1 MSITRNPSLNSFP
14 VNKTNNQLNFLVP
27 MDERPIDMLS
37 SYVELEVD
45 IPTLANKRNVCLGQD
60 GFQYE
65 PSCFFRS
72 VKLEDAGR
80 GVVCQT
86 NYINVL
92 NENLKYIS
100 CSENDK
106 LSESIYNGGAHNNP
120 NAPFGSAHEL
130 VSVFNNAYPD
140 SPYPVIR
147 CPISSLIKG
156 ELGEAMYQ
164 QKGDLNLR
172 TNLEP
177 SYPLFQRAVEAF
189 VYTGTVETQGTE
201 YAIQNTV
208 ASAPALLTGA
218 TAMPSDLI
226 NNEYALITGL
236 IGSDLLSSV
245 RKITNIGA
253 SGINFAITLDQVIE
267 ASSEPLTEVEIVH
280 IRDNHEIRCNDLSA
294 SGATLTISSAT
305 PYSATKDIYSLSTE
319 KTRVKVNYMVYSE
332 LSQSV
337 IMESV
342 LRTVASLTLSGDN
355 IATIVLDEQLVLP
368 ASGQK
373 LIFISVEPLFTNLV
387 RDYQI
392 QNAHLVLYRRNQ
404 KVKEGKQMVVSQF
417 SSNAVACVASLDR
430 FVHSVPA
437 LSNNC
442 FNAYVLTP
450 SATNMIS
457 QRQNFTQ
464 YLLSIDELQLTQV
477 YLPLSGSALHKENV
491 LRTFSNSP
499 TEKPMNLKTNRDRY
513 IAKSGEITQD
523 LVVGKIYSSMLGG
536 EMNIQPVGNSRTLK
550 IDMEA
555 TSTLATNVLIFT
567 EQYMML

>member
-1 MSITRNPSLNSFP
+1 MSITRNPSINSFP

-80 GVVCQT
+80 GVVTQT

-120 NAPFGSAHEL
+120 NAPFASAHEL

-147 CPISSLIKG
+147 CPVSSLIKG
-156 ELGEAMYQ
+156 ELGESLYQ
-164 QKGDLNLR
+164 QKGNLTLS

-177 SYPLFQRAVEAF
+177 SYQLFSRLVEGF
-189 VYTGTVETQGTE
+189 VYDGTVEATGVIELQDTVGNDLTLLTQGIT
-201 YAIQNTV
+201 A
-208 ASAPALLTGA
+208 APA
-218 TAMPSDLI
+218 DLAV
-226 NNEYALITGL
+226 NQYALITGEL
-236 IGSDLLSSV
+236 DGASISSI
-245 RKITNIGA
+245 RKMTAIGA
-253 SGINFAITLDQVIE
+253 TAPNFQITIDQAVSSSTDPFTDITIQGIV
-267 ASSEPLTEVEIVH
+267 
-280 IRDNHEIRCNDLSA
+280 DNHEIRCNDLTQSQ
-294 SGATLTISSAT
+294 ATLTISSAT
-305 PYSATKDIYSLSTE
+305 PYSKTKDIYYSSTE
-319 KTRVKVNYMVYSE
+319 KTKVKVNYMVYNAAST
-332 LSQSV
+332 QV
-337 IMESV
+337 VMESV
-342 LRTVASLTLSGDN
+342 LRTVVDGTVSGDN
-355 IATIVLDEQLVLP
+355 LATIVLDQQLVLP
-368 ASGQK
+368 SSGQK
-373 LIFISVEPLFTNLV
+373 LIFISVEPIGTNLV
-387 RDYQI
+387 RDYEI
-392 QNAHLVLYRRNQ
+392 RNSHLVLYRRNQ
-404 KVKEGKQMVVSQF
+404 KVKEGKQMVVSSF
-417 SSNAVACVASLDR
+417 ASNAVQCVANLDR

-450 SATNMIS
+450 TATNMIS

-464 YLLSIDELQLTQV
+464 YLLSVDELQLTQI
-477 YLPLSGSALHKENV
+477 YLELTSVLHKENV

-513 IAKSGEITQD
+513 IAKSGEITQE
-523 LVVGKIYSSMLGG
+523 LVVGKIYSSMLNGD
-536 EMNIQPVGNSRTLK
+536 MNIQPMGNSRTLK

>member
-1 MSITRNPSLNSFP
+1 MSITRNPSINSFP
-14 VNKTNNQLNFLVP
+14 VNKTNNQMSFLVP

-80 GVVCQT
+80 GVVTQT
-86 NYINVL
+86 NYVNVL

-106 LSESIYNGGAHNNP
+106 LSESIYNGSAHNNP
-120 NAPFGSAHEL
+120 NAPSASAHEL
-130 VSVFNNAYPD
+130 VTVFNNAYPD

-147 CPISSLIKG
+147 CPVSSLIKG

-164 QKGDLNLR
+164 QKGDLTLR

-189 VYTGTVETQGTE
+189 VYTGDVEATGVPYLLADAAGITNVFTTSGSGE
-201 YAIQNTV
+201 DLFDENYAIIS
-208 ASAPALLTGA
+208 ASDPTLTR
-218 TAMPSDLI
+218 L
-226 NNEYALITGL
+226 
-236 IGSDLLSSV
+236 
-245 RKITNIGA
+245 RKITDITA
-253 SGINFAITLDQVIE
+253 PVSGVRTITLDQTV
-267 ASSEPLTEVEIVH
+267 PLATGRTITNVS
-280 IRDNHEIRCNDLSA
+280 DSHEIRCNDLTQSQ
-294 SGATLTISSAT
+294 ATLTISAAT
-305 PYSATKDIYSLSTE
+305 PYSKTKDIYYSSTE
-319 KTRVKVNYMVYSE
+319 KTKVKVNYMVYNADSDE
-332 LSQSV
+332 VVMQ
-337 IMESV
+337 SV
-342 LRTVASLTLSGDN
+342 LRTVVDGSVSGDN
-355 IATIVLDEQLVLP
+355 LATIVLDSQLVLP
-368 ASGQK
+368 SSGQK
-373 LIFISVEPLFTNLV
+373 LIFISVEPIFTNLV

-404 KVKEGKQMVVSQF
+404 KVKEGKQMVVSSF
-417 SSNAVACVASLDR
+417 ASNAVQCVANLDR

-442 FNAYVLTP
+442 FNAFVLTP

-477 YLPLSGSALHKENV
+477 YLQLGSVLHKENV

>member
-14 VNKTNNQLNFLVP
+14 VNKTNNQMNFLVP

-37 SYVELEVD
+37 SYIDIEVD
-45 IPTLANKRNVCLGQD
+45 IPTLANKRNVILGQD

-80 GVVCQT
+80 GVVTQT

-120 NAPFGSAHEL
+120 NAASASAHEL

-172 TNLEP
+172 TFLEP

-189 VYTGTVETQGTE
+189 VYTGDVEATGVPYLLADAAGITNVFTTTGSGE
-201 YAIQNTV
+201 DLLDENYAIIS
-208 ASAPALLTGA
+208 ASDPTLTR
-218 TAMPSDLI
+218 L
-226 NNEYALITGL
+226 
-236 IGSDLLSSV
+236 
-245 RKITNIGA
+245 RRITNITA
-253 SGINFAITLDQVIE
+253 PVSGVRTITLDQTV
-267 ASSEPLTEVEIVH
+267 PLATGRTITNVS
-280 IRDNHEIRCNDLSA
+280 DSHEIRCNDLSA
-294 SGATLTISSAT
+294 SGATLTISAAT
-305 PYSATKDIYSLSTE
+305 PYSKTKDIYYSSTE
-319 KTRVKVNYMVYSE
+319 KTKVKVNYMVYNADSDE
-332 LSQSV
+332 V
-337 IMESV
+337 VMDSV
-342 LRTVASLTLSGDN
+342 LRTVVNGTVSGDN
-355 IATIVLDEQLVLP
+355 LATIVLDSQLVLP
-368 ASGQK
+368 AGGQK
-373 LIFISVEPLFTNLV
+373 LIFISVEPIFTNLV
-387 RDYQI
+387 RDYEI
-392 QNAHLVLYRRNQ
+392 RNSHLVLYRRNQ
-404 KVKEGKQMVVSQF
+404 KVKEGKQMVVSSF
-417 SSNAVACVASLDR
+417 ASNAVQCVANLDR

-442 FNAYVLTP
+442 FNAFVLTP

-477 YLPLSGSALHKENV
+477 YLQLGSVLHKENV

-550 IDMEA
+550 VDMEA

>member
-37 SYVELEVD
+37 SYIELEVD
-45 IPTLANKRNVCLGQD
+45 IPTLQDKRNVILGD
-60 GFQYE
+60 SGFQYE

-72 VKLEDAGR
+72 IKMEDSGR

-86 NYINVL
+86 NYVNVL

-106 LSESIYNGGAHNNP
+106 LSESIYNGSAHNNP
-120 NAPFGSAHEL
+120 NASGITAHQL
-130 VSVFNNAYPD
+130 VSVFSNEYPD
-140 SPYPVIR
+140 TPYPVIR
-147 CPISSLIKG
+147 CPLSSLIKG

-164 QKGDLNLR
+164 QRGDLNLR

-177 SYPLFQRAVEAF
+177 SYQLFQRAVEAF
-189 VYTGTVETQGTE
+189 VYTGDVET
-201 YAIQNTV
+201 
-208 ASAPALLTGA
+208 TGIPYSLA
-218 TAMPSDLI
+218 D
-226 NNEYALITGL
+226 
-236 IGSDLLSSV
+236 
-245 RKITNIGA
+245 A
-253 SGINFAITLDQVIE
+253 SGITSIFTTTGSAADLLAQNYAIVSASDPTLTRLRKVTNISAPVSGVTTITLDQTVALATGRTITNV
-267 ASSEPLTEVEIVH
+267 SDS
-280 IRDNHEIRCNDLSA
+280 HEIICNDETA
-294 SGATLTISSAT
+294 STAILTLKTA
-305 PYSATKDIYSLSTE
+305 YSPSKDIRALTTE
-319 KTRVKVNYMVYSE
+319 KTRVKVNYMVYNASSSE
-332 LSQSV
+332 V
-337 IMESV
+337 VMESV
-342 LRTVASLTLSGDN
+342 LRTVNAVDVNGDDDIVEITLDQ
-355 IATIVLDEQLVLP
+355 QLVLP
-368 ASGQK
+368 AGGEK

>member
-37 SYVELEVD
+37 SYIELEVD

-120 NAPFGSAHEL
+120 NAPNASAHEL

-189 VYTGTVETQGTE
+189 VYTGDVETTGVPYLLADAASITSVFTTTGSAADLVDE
-201 YAIQNTV
+201 NYAIV
-208 ASAPALLTGA
+208 SASDPSLTR
-218 TAMPSDLI
+218 LRR
-226 NNEYALITGL
+226 
-236 IGSDLLSSV
+236 V
-245 RKITNIGA
+245 TNITAPVAGVVT
-253 SGINFAITLDQVIE
+253 ITLDQTV
-267 ASSEPLTEVEIVH
+267 PLGTGRTITNVS
-280 IRDNHEIRCNDLSA
+280 DDHEIRCDELTESSA
-294 SGATLTISSAT
+294 VLRISAAT
-305 PYSATKDIYSLSTE
+305 PYSKTKDIYSSSTE
-319 KTRVKVNYMVYSE
+319 KTKVKVNYMVYNADSNKVVM
-332 LSQSV
+332 QS
-337 IMESV
+337 
-342 LRTVASLTLSGDN
+342 LLTTVVNVDPNDDDVFEITLAD
-355 IATIVLDEQLVLP
+355 QLVLP
-368 ASGQK
+368 SGGQK
-373 LIFISVEPLFTNLV
+373 LIFISVEAIGTNLV
-387 RDYQI
+387 RDYEI
-392 QNAHLVLYRRNQ
+392 RNSHLVLYRRNQ
-404 KVKEGKQMVVSQF
+404 KVKEGKQMVVSSF
-417 SSNAVACVASLDR
+417 ASNAVQCVANLDR

-442 FNAYVLTP
+442 FNAFVLTP

-477 YLPLSGSALHKENV
+477 YLQLGSVLHKENV

-550 IDMEA
+550 VDMEA

>member
-1 MSITRNPSLNSFP
+1 
-14 VNKTNNQLNFLVP
+14 

-37 SYVELEVD
+37 SYIELEVD
-45 IPTLANKRNVCLGQD
+45 IPTLQDKRNVILGD
-60 GFQYE
+60 SGFQYE

-72 VKLEDAGR
+72 IKMEDSGR

-86 NYINVL
+86 NYVNVL

-106 LSESIYNGGAHNNP
+106 LSESIYNGSAHNNP
-120 NAPFGSAHEL
+120 NASGITAHQL
-130 VSVFNNAYPD
+130 VSVFSNEYPD
-140 SPYPVIR
+140 TPYPVIR
-147 CPISSLIKG
+147 CPLSSLIKG

-164 QKGDLNLR
+164 QRGDLNLR

-177 SYPLFQRAVEAF
+177 SYQLFQRAVEAF
-189 VYTGTVETQGTE
+189 VYTGDVET
-201 YAIQNTV
+201 
-208 ASAPALLTGA
+208 TGIPYSLA
-218 TAMPSDLI
+218 D
-226 NNEYALITGL
+226 
-236 IGSDLLSSV
+236 
-245 RKITNIGA
+245 A
-253 SGINFAITLDQVIE
+253 SGITSIFTTTGSAADLLAQNYAIVSASDPTLTRLRKVTNISAPVSGVTTITLDQTVALATGRTITNV
-267 ASSEPLTEVEIVH
+267 SDS
-280 IRDNHEIRCNDLSA
+280 HEIICNDETA
-294 SGATLTISSAT
+294 STAILTLKTA
-305 PYSATKDIYSLSTE
+305 YSPSKDIRALTTE
-319 KTRVKVNYMVYSE
+319 KTRVKVNYMVYNASSSE
-332 LSQSV
+332 V
-337 IMESV
+337 VMESV
-342 LRTVASLTLSGDN
+342 LRTVNAVDVNGDDDIVEITLDQ
-355 IATIVLDEQLVLP
+355 QLVLP
-368 ASGQK
+368 AGGEK

>member
-14 VNKTNNQLNFLVP
+14 VNKTNSQLNFLVP

-80 GVVCQT
+80 GVVTQT

-120 NAPFGSAHEL
+120 NAPNASAHEL

-147 CPISSLIKG
+147 CPVSSLIKG
-156 ELGEAMYQ
+156 ELGESLYQ
-164 QKGDLNLR
+164 QKGDLTLR

-177 SYPLFQRAVEAF
+177 SYPLFSRLVEAF
-189 VYTGTVETQGTE
+189 VYTGTVETDGELYT
-201 YAIQNTV
+201 IQNTV
-208 ASAPALLTGA
+208 ANAPALLTGA
-218 TAMPSDLI
+218 TTLPSDLVED
-226 NNEYALITGL
+226 EYALIFGL
-236 IGSDLLSSV
+236 NDGEAFARV
-245 RKITNIGA
+245 RRIDDIGA
-253 SGINFAITLDQVIE
+253 SGINFAIQLDQPIG
-267 ASSEPLTEVEIVH
+267 STTDPLTNVRITH
-280 IRDNHEIRCNDLSA
+280 IKDSHEIQCVDLGQS
-294 SGATLTISSAT
+294 SATLTLKTAYPPNKDIY
-305 PYSATKDIYSLSTE
+305 YSATE
-319 KTRVKVNYMVYSE
+319 KTKVKVNYMVYNASSDE
-332 LSQSV
+332 VVMQS
-337 IMESV
+337 
-342 LRTVASLTLSGDN
+342 LLTTVVDGEVNGDDDITEITL
-355 IATIVLDEQLVLP
+355 AHQLVLP
-368 ASGQK
+368 AGGQK
-373 LIFISVEPLFTNLV
+373 LIFISVEPIFTNLV

-404 KVKEGKQMVVSQF
+404 KVKEGKQMVVSSF
-417 SSNAVACVASLDR
+417 ASNAVQCVANLDR

-477 YLPLSGSALHKENV
+477 YLQLGSVLHKENV

>member
-37 SYVELEVD
+37 SYIELEVD
-45 IPTLANKRNVCLGQD
+45 IPTLQDKRNVILGNS

-80 GVVCQT
+80 GVVTQT

-120 NAPFGSAHEL
+120 NAPFASAHEL
-130 VSVFNNAYPD
+130 VSVFNNDYED

-147 CPISSLIKG
+147 CPVSSLIKG
-156 ELGEAMYQ
+156 ELGESLYQ

-189 VYTGTVETQGTE
+189 VYDGIVEMSGNPYTLADAQGITAIFTTTGSGVDLLDEN
-201 YAIQNTV
+201 YAIIS
-208 ASAPALLTGA
+208 ASDPTLTR
-218 TAMPSDLI
+218 L
-226 NNEYALITGL
+226 
-236 IGSDLLSSV
+236 
-245 RKITNIGA
+245 RRITNITA
-253 SGINFAITLDQVIE
+253 PVSGVRTITLDQTV
-267 ASSEPLTEVEIVH
+267 PLATGRTITNVS
-280 IRDNHEIRCNDLSA
+280 DSHEIRCNDLTQSQ
-294 SGATLTISSAT
+294 ATLTISAAT
-305 PYSATKDIYSLSTE
+305 PYSKTKDIYYSSTE
-319 KTRVKVNYMVYSE
+319 KTKVKVNYMVYNADSDE
-332 LSQSV
+332 VVMQ
-337 IMESV
+337 SV
-342 LRTVASLTLSGDN
+342 LRTVVDGTVSGDN
-355 IATIVLDEQLVLP
+355 LATIILDQQLVLP
-368 ASGQK
+368 SGGQK
-373 LIFISVEPLFTNLV
+373 LIFISVEPIFTNLV

-404 KVKEGKQMVVSQF
+404 KVKEGKQMVVSSF
-417 SSNAVACVASLDR
+417 ASNAVQCVANLDR

-442 FNAYVLTP
+442 FNTFVLTP

-457 QRQNFTQ
+457 QKQNFTQ

-477 YLPLSGSALHKENV
+477 YLQLGSVLHKENV

-523 LVVGKIYSSMLGG
+523 LVVGKIYSSMLNGD
-536 EMNIQPVGNSRTLK
+536 MNIQPVGNSRTLK

>member
-1 MSITRNPSLNSFP
+1 MSITRNPSINSFP

-37 SYVELEVD
+37 SYIDLEVD

-80 GVVCQT
+80 GVVTQT

-147 CPISSLIKG
+147 CPVSSLIKG
-156 ELGEAMYQ
+156 ELGESLYQ

-177 SYPLFQRAVEAF
+177 SYPLFQRTVEAF
-189 VYTGTVETQGTE
+189 VYDGIVEMSGFPDTLADAQGITAIFTTTGSGEDLLDE
-201 YAIQNTV
+201 NYAIIS
-208 ASAPALLTGA
+208 ASDPSLTR
-218 TAMPSDLI
+218 L
-226 NNEYALITGL
+226 
-236 IGSDLLSSV
+236 
-245 RKITNIGA
+245 RRITNITAPVAGV
-253 SGINFAITLDQVIE
+253 ITITLDQTV
-267 ASSEPLTEVEIVH
+267 PLATGRTITNVS
-280 IRDNHEIRCNDLSA
+280 DSHEIRCNDLTQSQ
-294 SGATLTISSAT
+294 ATLTISAAT
-305 PYSATKDIYSLSTE
+305 PYSKTKDIYYSSTE
-319 KTRVKVNYMVYSE
+319 KTKVKVNYMVYNANSDE
-332 LSQSV
+332 VVMQ
-337 IMESV
+337 SV
-342 LRTVASLTLSGDN
+342 LRTVVDGSVSGDN
-355 IATIVLDEQLVLP
+355 LATIVLDSQLVLP
-368 ASGQK
+368 AGGQK
-373 LIFISVEPLFTNLV
+373 LIFISVEPIFTNLV

-404 KVKEGKQMVVSQF
+404 KVKEGKQMVVSSF
-417 SSNAVACVASLDR
+417 ASNAVQCVANLDR

-450 SATNMIS
+450 TATNMIS

-464 YLLSIDELQLTQV
+464 YLLSVDELQLTQI
-477 YLPLSGSALHKENV
+477 YLELTSVLHKENV

-523 LVVGKIYSSMLGG
+523 LVVGKIYSSMLNGD
-536 EMNIQPVGNSRTLK
+536 MNIQPVGNSRTLK

>member
-1 MSITRNPSLNSFP
+1 MSITRNPSINSFP

-37 SYVELEVD
+37 SYIDLEVD

-80 GVVCQT
+80 GVVTQT

-120 NAPFGSAHEL
+120 NSSGITAHEL

-147 CPISSLIKG
+147 CPVSSLIKG
-156 ELGEAMYQ
+156 ELGESLYQ
-164 QKGDLNLR
+164 QKGDLTLR

-189 VYTGTVETQGTE
+189 VYDGTVETNGIF
-201 YAIQNTV
+201 YDIQNTV

-218 TAMPSDLI
+218 TAIPSDLVE
-226 NNEYALITGL
+226 NDYALITGL

-253 SGINFAITLDQVIE
+253 SGVNFAITLDQVIE
-267 ASSEPLTEVEIVH
+267 ASSDPLTEVEIVH
-280 IRDNHEIRCNDLSA
+280 IRDTHEIRCNDLTQSQ
-294 SGATLTISSAT
+294 ATLTISAAT
-305 PYSATKDIYSLSTE
+305 PYSKTKDIYYSPTE
-319 KTRVKVNYMVYSE
+319 KTKVKVNYMVYSE
-332 LSQSV
+332 LSQSI

-342 LRTVASLTLSGDN
+342 LRTVVDGSVSGDN
-355 IATIVLDEQLVLP
+355 LATIVLDQQLVLP
-368 ASGQK
+368 AGGQK
-373 LIFISVEPLFTNLV
+373 LIFISVEPIFTNLV

-404 KVKEGKQMVVSQF
+404 KVKEGKQMVVSSF
-417 SSNAVACVASLDR
+417 YSNAVQCVAQLDR

-450 SATNMIS
+450 TATNMIS

-464 YLLSIDELQLTQV
+464 YLLSVDELQLTQI
-477 YLPLSGSALHKENV
+477 YLELTSVLHKENV

-523 LVVGKIYSSMLGG
+523 LVVGKIYSSMLNGD
-536 EMNIQPVGNSRTLK
+536 MNIQPMGNSRTLK

>member
-1 MSITRNPSLNSFP
+1 LDQTVPLATGRTIT
-14 VNKTNNQLNFLVP
+14 
-27 MDERPIDMLS
+27 
-37 SYVELEVD
+37 
-45 IPTLANKRNVCLGQD
+45 
-60 GFQYE
+60 
-65 PSCFFRS
+65 
-72 VKLEDAGR
+72 
-80 GVVCQT
+80 
-86 NYINVL
+86 
-92 NENLKYIS
+92 
-100 CSENDK
+100 
-106 LSESIYNGGAHNNP
+106 
-120 NAPFGSAHEL
+120 
-130 VSVFNNAYPD
+130 
-140 SPYPVIR
+140 
-147 CPISSLIKG
+147 
-156 ELGEAMYQ
+156 
-164 QKGDLNLR
+164 
-172 TNLEP
+172 
-177 SYPLFQRAVEAF
+177 
-189 VYTGTVETQGTE
+189 
-201 YAIQNTV
+201 
-208 ASAPALLTGA
+208 
-218 TAMPSDLI
+218 
-226 NNEYALITGL
+226 
-236 IGSDLLSSV
+236 
-245 RKITNIGA
+245 
-253 SGINFAITLDQVIE
+253 AITD
-267 ASSEPLTEVEIVH
+267 S
-280 IRDNHEIRCNDLSA
+280 HEIRCNDLSA

-305 PYSATKDIYSLSTE
+305 PYSATKDIYHSSTE
-319 KTRVKVNYMVYSE
+319 KTKVKVNYMVYNADSDE
-332 LSQSV
+332 V
-337 IMESV
+337 VMESV
-342 LRTVASLTLSGDN
+342 LRTVDGLTLSGSN
-355 IATIVLDEQLVLP
+355 IATIVLDSQLVLP
-368 ASGQK
+368 AGGEK
-373 LIFISVEPLFTNLV
+373 LIFISVEPIFTNLV

-404 KVKEGKQMVVSQF
+404 KVKEGKQMVVSSF
-417 SSNAVACVASLDR
+417 ASNAVQCVAQLDR

>member
-37 SYVELEVD
+37 SYIELEVD
-45 IPTLANKRNVCLGQD
+45 IPTLQDKRNVILGD
-60 GFQYE
+60 SGFQYE

-72 VKLEDAGR
+72 IKMEDSGR

-86 NYINVL
+86 NYVNVL

-106 LSESIYNGGAHNNP
+106 LSESIYNGSAHNNP
-120 NAPFGSAHEL
+120 NASGITAHQL
-130 VSVFNNAYPD
+130 VSVFSNEYPD
-140 SPYPVIR
+140 TPYPVIR
-147 CPISSLIKG
+147 CPLSSLIKG

-164 QKGDLNLR
+164 QRGDLNLR

-177 SYPLFQRAVEAF
+177 SYQLFQRAVEAF
-189 VYTGTVETQGTE
+189 VYTGDVET
-201 YAIQNTV
+201 
-208 ASAPALLTGA
+208 TGIPYSLA
-218 TAMPSDLI
+218 D
-226 NNEYALITGL
+226 
-236 IGSDLLSSV
+236 
-245 RKITNIGA
+245 A
-253 SGINFAITLDQVIE
+253 SGITSIFTTTGSAADLLAQNYAIVSASDPTLTRLRKVTNISAPVSGVTTITLDQTVALATGRTITNV
-267 ASSEPLTEVEIVH
+267 SDS
-280 IRDNHEIRCNDLSA
+280 HEIICNDETA
-294 SGATLTISSAT
+294 STAVLTLKTA
-305 PYSATKDIYSLSTE
+305 YSPSKDIRALTTE
-319 KTRVKVNYMVYSE
+319 KTRVKVNYMVYNASSSE
-332 LSQSV
+332 V
-337 IMESV
+337 VMESV
-342 LRTVASLTLSGDN
+342 LRTVNAVDVNGDDDIVEITLDQ
-355 IATIVLDEQLVLP
+355 QLVLP
-368 ASGQK
+368 AGGEK

>member
-1 MSITRNPSLNSFP
+1 MSITRNPSINSFT

-37 SYVELEVD
+37 SYIDLEVD

-80 GVVCQT
+80 GVVTQT

-147 CPISSLIKG
+147 CPVSSLIKG
-156 ELGEAMYQ
+156 ELGESLYQ

-177 SYPLFQRAVEAF
+177 SYPLFQRTVEAF
-189 VYTGTVETQGTE
+189 VYDGIVEMSGFPDTLADAQGITAIFTTTGSGEDLLDE
-201 YAIQNTV
+201 NYAIIS
-208 ASAPALLTGA
+208 ASDPSLTR
-218 TAMPSDLI
+218 L
-226 NNEYALITGL
+226 
-236 IGSDLLSSV
+236 
-245 RKITNIGA
+245 RRITNITAPVAGV
-253 SGINFAITLDQVIE
+253 ITITLDQTV
-267 ASSEPLTEVEIVH
+267 PLATGRTITNVS
-280 IRDNHEIRCNDLSA
+280 DSHEIRCNDLTQSQ
-294 SGATLTISSAT
+294 ATLTISAAT
-305 PYSATKDIYSLSTE
+305 PYSKTKDIYYSSTE
-319 KTRVKVNYMVYSE
+319 KTKVKVNYMVYNANSDE
-332 LSQSV
+332 VVMQ
-337 IMESV
+337 SV
-342 LRTVASLTLSGDN
+342 LRTVVDGSVSGDN
-355 IATIVLDEQLVLP
+355 LATIVLDSQLVLP
-368 ASGQK
+368 AGGQK
-373 LIFISVEPLFTNLV
+373 LIFISVEPIFTNLV

-404 KVKEGKQMVVSQF
+404 KVKEGKQMVVSSF
-417 SSNAVACVASLDR
+417 ASNAVQCVANLDR

-450 SATNMIS
+450 TATNMIS

-464 YLLSIDELQLTQV
+464 YLLSVDELQLTQI
-477 YLPLSGSALHKENV
+477 YLELTSVLHKENV

-523 LVVGKIYSSMLGG
+523 LVVGKIYSSMLNGD
-536 EMNIQPVGNSRTLK
+536 MNIQPVGNSRTLK

>member
-45 IPTLANKRNVCLGQD
+45 IPTLSNKRNVCLGQD

-80 GVVCQT
+80 GVVTQT
-86 NYINVL
+86 NYVNVL

-106 LSESIYNGGAHNNP
+106 LSESIYNGSAHNNP
-120 NAPFGSAHEL
+120 NAASASAHEL
-130 VSVFNNAYPD
+130 VTVFNNAYPD

-147 CPISSLIKG
+147 CPVSSLIKG

-189 VYTGTVETQGTE
+189 VYTGDVETTGVPYTLADAAGITNVFTTTGTAE
-201 YAIQNTV
+201 DLLDENYAIV
-208 ASAPALLTGA
+208 SASDPSLTR
-218 TAMPSDLI
+218 L
-226 NNEYALITGL
+226 
-236 IGSDLLSSV
+236 
-245 RKITNIGA
+245 RRITNISA
-253 SGINFAITLDQVIE
+253 PVSGVITITLDQTV
-267 ASSEPLTEVEIVH
+267 PLATGRTITNVS
-280 IRDNHEIRCNDLSA
+280 DSHEIKCNDLSA
-294 SGATLTISSAT
+294 SGAVLTLSGA
-305 PYSATKDIYSLSTE
+305 YSATKDIYHSSTE
-319 KTRVKVNYMVYSE
+319 KTKLKVNYMVYNADSDE
-332 LSQSV
+332 V
-337 IMESV
+337 VMES
-342 LRTVASLTLSGDN
+342 LLTTVAGLTLSGSN
-355 IATIVLDEQLVLP
+355 IATITLEHQLVLP
-368 ASGQK
+368 AGGQK
-373 LIFISVEPLFTNLV
+373 LIFISVEPIFTNLV

-404 KVKEGKQMVVSQF
+404 KVKEGKQMVVSSF
-417 SSNAVACVASLDR
+417 ASNAVQCVANLDR

-442 FNAYVLTP
+442 FNAFVLTP

-477 YLPLSGSALHKENV
+477 YLQLGSVLHKENV

-536 EMNIQPVGNSRTLK
+536 EMNIQPMGNSRTLK
-550 IDMEA
+550 VDMEA

>member
-1 MSITRNPSLNSFP
+1 MSITRNPSTNSFP
-14 VNKTNNQLNFLVP
+14 VNKTNNQLNFLVS

-37 SYVELEVD
+37 SYIDIEVD
-45 IPTLANKRNVCLGQD
+45 IPTLQDKRNVILGNS

-72 VKLEDAGR
+72 VKLEDSGR
-80 GVVCQT
+80 GVVTQT

-106 LSESIYNGGAHNNP
+106 LSESIYNGSAHNNP
-120 NAPFGSAHEL
+120 NAPGALAHQL
-130 VSVFNNAYPD
+130 VSVFSNEYPD

-147 CPISSLIKG
+147 CPLSSLIKG
-156 ELGEAMYQ
+156 ELGESLYQ

-177 SYPLFQRAVEAF
+177 SYQLFQRAVEAF
-189 VYTGTVETQGTE
+189 VYTGDVEKAGNPYLLADAAGITSVFTTTGSTADLIDE
-201 YAIQNTV
+201 NYAIVSATDGSLTRLRKV
-208 ASAPALLTGA
+208 TDISAP
-218 TAMPSDLI
+218 
-226 NNEYALITGL
+226 
-236 IGSDLLSSV
+236 V
-245 RKITNIGA
+245 
-253 SGINFAITLDQVIE
+253 SGVTTITLDQTV
-267 ASSEPLTEVEIVH
+267 PLATGRTITNVS
-280 IRDNHEIRCNDLSA
+280 DSHEIKCNDLSA
-294 SGATLTISSAT
+294 SGAVLTLKTA
-305 PYSATKDIYSLSTE
+305 YSPSKDIRASTTE
-319 KTRVKVNYMVYSE
+319 KTRVKVNYMVYNASSSE
-332 LSQSV
+332 V
-337 IMESV
+337 VMESV
-342 LRTVASLTLSGDN
+342 LRTVNAVDVNGDDD
-355 IATIVLDEQLVLP
+355 IVEITLDEQLVLP
-368 ASGQK
+368 ADGQK

-404 KVKEGKQMVVSQF
+404 KVKEGKQMVVSSF
-417 SSNAVACVASLDR
+417 ASNAVQCVANLDR

-442 FNAYVLTP
+442 FNAYVFTP
-450 SATNMIS
+450 TSTCMIS

-477 YLPLSGSALHKENV
+477 YLQLGSVLHKENV

-513 IAKSGEITQD
+513 IAKSGEISQEV
-523 LVVGKIYSSMLGG
+523 VVGKIYSSMLGG

-555 TSTLATNVLIFT
+555 TTTLATNVLIFT